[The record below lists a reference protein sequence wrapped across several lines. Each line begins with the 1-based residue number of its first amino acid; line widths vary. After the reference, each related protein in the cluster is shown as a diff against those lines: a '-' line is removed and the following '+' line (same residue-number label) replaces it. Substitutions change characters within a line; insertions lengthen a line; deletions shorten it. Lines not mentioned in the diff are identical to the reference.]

1 MKVKT
6 PKRLQDCNIEQIGR
20 WIEILNNLGIKDP
33 TELLQNF
40 SLMVDVVSIF
50 SGLRPSL
57 VRTITPSDLT
67 KIYLDLLQMLSQ
79 FEEKEPEGVVSIEGV
94 KYILNK
100 DFKKITTGQVI
111 DIKMIETPY
120 KHPAQVMA
128 ILYNEEGFTYGQTND
143 KGVMIKPTDQRKKL
157 FAEKFPVNEFIN
169 VMGFFLNSYEKRNE
183 ALALIQI
190 VKTEK
195 TITEIQ
201 NQLKTEIQAG
211 QSRPSGFFGRN
222 KSNLLAKRRTKRLTR

>member
-6 PKRLQDCNIEQIGR
+6 PKRLQDCNIEQIGC

-79 FEEKEPEGVVSIEGV
+79 FEEKEPEGVVSIDGV
-94 KYILNK
+94 KYIFNK
-100 DFKKITTGQVI
+100 DFKKTTTGQVI

-128 ILYNEEGFTYGQTND
+128 ILYNEEGFSYGQTD
-143 KGVMIKPTDQRKKL
+143 DRGVMLKPTDQRKKI
-157 FAEKFPVNEFIN
+157 FAEKFPANEFIN
-169 VMGFFLNSYEKRNE
+169 VMGFFLNSYEKRSE

-190 VKTEK
+190 VKTER

-201 NQLKTEIQAG
+201 NELKTEIQAERL
-211 QSRPSGFFGRN
+211 RPSGFFGRS
-222 KSNLLAKRRTKRLTR
+222 KLNLWAKRRTKRLTK